1 MHSTAVSQRNIQHK
15 MTPAVMLRRYRFC
28 FYSPHAKRANHAQ
41 HKIVIESKKFVF
53 FFVGTTISSIPY
65 IQC

>member
-53 FFVGTTISSIPY
+53 FS
-65 IQC
+65 